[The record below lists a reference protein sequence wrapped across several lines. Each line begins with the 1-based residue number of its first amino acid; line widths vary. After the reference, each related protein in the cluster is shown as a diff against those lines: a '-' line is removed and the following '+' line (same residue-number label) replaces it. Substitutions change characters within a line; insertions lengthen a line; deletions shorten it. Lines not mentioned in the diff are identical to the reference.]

1 MLQIRICVNDLIQQN
16 LDGLPHS
23 GLFRIAHIHGAKLG
37 LCHRFNLI
45 MDVEI
50 KLAQGSAFITVF
62 DDPDD
67 FHHRGPRPQSKETA
81 LVMLA
86 DGSEAAVRSARPGSA
101 EEVAEIVNRIIDQR
115 VGEAQLSE
123 CDLTLRDLEVIRE
136 TFVSVLKGVFHPRV
150 KYPSSAMVVSS
161 ESKR

>member
-1 MLQIRICVNDLIQQN
+1 
-16 LDGLPHS
+16 
-23 GLFRIAHIHGAKLG
+23 
-37 LCHRFNLI
+37 
-45 MDVEI
+45 
-50 KLAQGSAFITVF
+50 
-62 DDPDD
+62 
-67 FHHRGPRPQSKETA
+67 
-81 LVMLA
+81 MLA
-86 DGSEAAVRSARPGSA
+86 DGSEAAVRAARPGSA
-101 EEVAEIVNRIIDQR
+101 KEVAQIVNRIIDQR